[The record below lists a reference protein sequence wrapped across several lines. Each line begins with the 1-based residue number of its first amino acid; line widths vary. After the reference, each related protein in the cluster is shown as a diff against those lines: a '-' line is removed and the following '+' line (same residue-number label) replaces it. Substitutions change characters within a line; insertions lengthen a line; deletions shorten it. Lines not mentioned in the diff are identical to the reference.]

1 MKLFLGFI
9 IGAFIT
15 LGSLFGAEGLNIVKI
30 DVVKKH
36 FDDNSALFLDARP
49 MKLFQAGTITGSLHM
64 DYKEYDKLKKFLPA
78 DKNIPI
84 VAFCNGIKCEHSD
97 HLAELLKKDGYTN
110 VLVYKGGYPE
120 WLEKKYPV
128 SGAMKECKEEGAY
141 TPKTKAVTIK
151 GATVHLVEGDDKM
164 IDQFWFSEVLKNG
177 VPEGVQMI
185 DIRKTE
191 QFKDGHIKG
200 ATNVPFENGKLDESK
215 LAKDKLNVIYCNTGM
230 QSTEAISSIK
240 NNDGSVVYF
249 DATIDCKGT
258 DCKITPNELL
268 GF

>member
-1 MKLFLGFI
+1 MRLFLSLL
-9 IGAFIT
+9 IGVFIT
-15 LGSLFGAEGLNIVKI
+15 TVSLFGAQGLTIVNV

-49 MKLFQAGTITGSLHM
+49 MKLFQAGTITGSLYM

-78 DKNIPI
+78 DKKLPI
-84 VAFCNGIKCEHSD
+84 IAFCNGIKCEHSD

-128 SGAMKECKEEGAY
+128 SGALKECKDEGVY
-141 TPKTKAVTIK
+141 TPKTKAVAIK
-151 GATVHLVEGDDKM
+151 GATVHLIEGDAKM

-177 VPEGVQMI
+177 VPVGVQMI
-185 DIRKTE
+185 DIRKIE
-191 QFKDGHIKG
+191 QFKEGHIQG
-200 ATNVPFENGKLDESK
+200 AINAPFENGKLDESK

-230 QSTEAISSIK
+230 QSTEAISSLK
-240 NNDGSVVYF
+240 DYDGKVVYF
-249 DATIDCKGT
+249 DATIDCKGN

-268 GF
+268 DF